1 MPSSSPSPEPA
12 PREINPVSPNAILN
26 TAADAQRD
34 LSRLPMHPTPLSD
47 EPEVAIERERASR
60 RARVYR
66 RRHA

>member
-1 MPSSSPSPEPA
+1 
-12 PREINPVSPNAILN
+12 LN